1 MEENAVRAKSFAFA
15 LHIMEVYRKLARQ
28 KEFVISRQLL
38 RAGTSVGA
46 NIEEALAAESRKDFV
61 HKMAIASKEARET
74 LYWLRLLQASGWV
87 KLDLEKSLKLSD
99 ELVKLLTAIVKTT
112 GRVPSN

>member
-1 MEENAVRAKSFAFA
+1 MAV
-15 LHIMEVYRKLARQ
+15 
-28 KEFVISRQLL
+28 
-38 RAGTSVGA
+38 
-46 NIEEALAAESRKDFV
+46 
-61 HKMAIASKEARET
+61 ASKEARET